1 MRPTW
6 AEVSLKILRHNFRSI
21 QHHVGTDVTVCAV
34 LKSNA
39 FGHGVV
45 ECARALEEEGA
56 TWFAVTSTEEGV
68 RLRDAGVTGRILLL
82 TGYWQGEEEEVVKRQ
97 LTPSVWEP
105 WHIKLLADVVDKLSC
120 APFPVHVK
128 VDTGLAR
135 LGVGCKAL
143 PDLLQVIRSAPGLAL
158 EGVFTHLASAEVLD
172 APDVPEQMRYFQIV
186 RNTVLKA
193 GFLSVNFHMANSAA
207 LATRP
212 ATWKDMVRPGVGL
225 FGYFPDSVSNRVQ
238 SPITSPATMPVLSWK
253 TRIIS
258 LREVG
263 ANQRVGYNG
272 TYVTAVPT
280 RLAALPVGFADGLS
294 RQLSSRGRAI
304 VRDAFA
310 SIVGLIA
317 TDITLLD
324 VTRIRDV
331 SVGDEVILIG
341 STEHCHITA
350 REHADIR
357 GTAPD
362 SELLEVLCGIG
373 SRVRRQY
380 IY

>member
-135 LGVGCKAL
+135 LVVGCKAL

-212 ATWKDMVRPGVGL
+212 ATWKIWSGQASVCSGISLIR
-225 FGYFPDSVSNRVQ
+225 FPIGSRVQ
-238 SPITSPATMPVLSWK
+238 SP
-253 TRIIS
+253 
-258 LREVG
+258 
-263 ANQRVGYNG
+263 
-272 TYVTAVPT
+272 
-280 RLAALPVGFADGLS
+280 
-294 RQLSSRGRAI
+294 
-304 VRDAFA
+304 
-310 SIVGLIA
+310 
-317 TDITLLD
+317 
-324 VTRIRDV
+324 
-331 SVGDEVILIG
+331 
-341 STEHCHITA
+341 
-350 REHADIR
+350 
-357 GTAPD
+357 
-362 SELLEVLCGIG
+362 
-373 SRVRRQY
+373 VRRQCRCSLGRLESSPCVKSVQTSGLG
-380 IY
+380 ITGPM